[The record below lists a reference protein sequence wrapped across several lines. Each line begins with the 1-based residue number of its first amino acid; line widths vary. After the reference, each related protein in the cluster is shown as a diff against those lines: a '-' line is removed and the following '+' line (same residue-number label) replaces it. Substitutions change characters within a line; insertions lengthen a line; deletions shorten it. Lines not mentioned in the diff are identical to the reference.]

1 MSALTIEGLEPYMP
15 KSAVF
20 TGPDAV
26 VSRKV
31 VTVICPECEGHVEG
45 VIEACQGF
53 PFANYDAHCQPCD
66 NWIMEDEWEEVGEEQ

>member
-1 MSALTIEGLEPYMP
+1 MSSE
-15 KSAVF
+15 AVF

-45 VIEACQGF
+45 VIEVCQGF
-53 PFANYDAHCQPCD
+53 PFTSHNAYCQPCD
-66 NWIMEDEWEEVGEEQ
+66 NWIMESEWNEVDEEQ